1 MKKRNKKHERRV
13 KRLIVSCGL
22 CAIILSASTYAWF
35 IGMKTVNVEAFDVTI
50 AAIDGLSLSLDGKTW
65 SDTVTINKENHADP
79 DTVGAGSTNSWGGD
93 AGLVPMSTVGKI
105 NDTSSRLTLYEKGSF
120 TATPGGYRVMASE
133 VTNKG
138 ASEARGYVAFD
149 LFIKNLSGEA
159 YYKEF
164 DQKNEE
170 AIYLTTESEVKVA
183 DAGADADKS
192 GIENSVRVAFA
203 QIGRVIATT
212 ETADGS
218 EIRAINCGS
227 TGEVTTICSKRDAII
242 WEPNDT
248 KHVQNA
254 INWYT
259 TSCKHRDAADL
270 TLAGSYSGT
279 CGVITDG
286 TYYPTYAVSGV
297 IDETDQVDVYD
308 GAEYNGWTTSI
319 NSTAQKGKLVKVP
332 TFTDTMKMKPGT
344 ERPELMTLA
353 PNSITKVRVYVYIEG
368 QDVDNYDFASLGK
381 KISVAFGFTKERLTG
396 EDINYD
402 GNPELPN
409 DVQAAY
415 KVTYTA
421 TSADKAGI
429 TELSNGV
436 TIADESSGK
445 NIVFTVPRGV
455 TTFTFK
461 DGGTLKT
468 ATATV
473 DNSTDLDAQDPTNM
487 DPEYLTWEIN

>member
-1 MKKRNKKHERRV
+1 
-13 KRLIVSCGL
+13 
-22 CAIILSASTYAWF
+22 
-35 IGMKTVNVEAFDVTI
+35 
-50 AAIDGLSLSLDGKTW
+50 
-65 SDTVTINKENHADP
+65 
-79 DTVGAGSTNSWGGD
+79 
-93 AGLVPMSTVGKI
+93 MSTVGKI
-105 NDTSSRLTLYEKGSF
+105 NKDSSRLTLYEKGSF

-149 LFIKNLSGEA
+149 LFIKNL
-159 YYKEF
+159 
-164 DQKNEE
+164 
-170 AIYLTTESEVKVA
+170 AIYLTTESEVTVA
-183 DAGADADKS
+183 DAGADKDKS

-203 QIGRVIATT
+203 QIGRVK
-212 ETADGS
+212 ADNTDDAA
-218 EIRAINCGS
+218 IRAINCKSSDG
-227 TGEVTTICSKRDAII
+227 VTPTCSRDAII

-259 TSCKHRDAADL
+259 TSCKKRTGADL
-270 TLAGSYSGT
+270 TLAGSYGGA
-279 CGVITDG
+279 CKVITDG

-297 IDETDQVDVYD
+297 IDEGDQVDVYD
-308 GAEYNGWTTSI
+308 GTEYNGWTTSI
-319 NSTAQKGKLVKVP
+319 SPTAAEGKLMNVP
-332 TFTDTMKMKPGT
+332 TFTDTMKLKT
-344 ERPELMTLA
+344 STDRPELMTLA
-353 PNSITKVRVYVYIEG
+353 PNSEG

-396 EDINYD
+396 EDIEYD
-402 GNPELPN
+402 GNPELPS

-436 TIADESSGK
+436 TIADESSGN
-445 NIVFTVPRGV
+445 NIIFTVPRGV

-461 DGGTLKT
+461 DGETLKT

-473 DNSTDLDAQDPTNM
+473 DNSTDLDAQDTTNM